1 MHLTPTAESALHTSA
16 ASASQLRHQIGE
28 AEQVVGSEWATT
40 CSHRDERILGNY
52 IGPTS
57 RQRVLDAGASK
68 KNTLFSPQL
77 WPTEEEQELPT
88 RPWMERVGHPK
99 GSGLTVSFEKSRQRG
114 RKLPLRA
121 R

>member
-57 RQRVLDAGASK
+57 RQRVLDAGVVQEEHPVLPPVV
-68 KNTLFSPQL
+68 THG
-77 WPTEEEQELPT
+77 EEQELPT
-88 RPWMERVGHPK
+88 RPWMERVGHRK
-99 GSGLTVSFEKSRQRG
+99 GSGLTVSIGSS
-114 RKLPLRA
+114 
-121 R
+121 